1 MIIDMRYHIASLVAV
16 FLALGLG
23 ILIGSAMGGNDALI
37 EQQKRL
43 IDRLEMDFAQI
54 KQDREKLQVKLNLV
68 ERELASSVEFE
79 KTAFPVLVAGKLQ
92 SKNVAIIR
100 TGDSVS
106 RRSEEAIVRALK
118 DAGANITS
126 VTTVLR
132 PFELTSG
139 DARARDE
146 LFKCLGLD
154 AIQTEP
160 QPKDIPVRLA
170 TALAREIASGTG
182 LTLVPALEE
191 LGFVQVSG
199 RYQGYVDAVVILGGS
214 SEESRMAAK
223 SVDLP
228 LIDAFSAFG
237 VRVVGVEAAGA
248 SKSYMKLYKEKGIP
262 TVDNADMVL
271 GQLSLVFALA
281 GENGHYG
288 IKETARQ
295 PFPDFLG
302 GLTGKG
308 NYSGGSR

>member
-1 MIIDMRYHIASLVAV
+1 MRYHIASLVAV

-23 ILIGSAMGGNDALI
+23 ILIGSAMGGNEALI

-43 IDRLEMDFAQI
+43 IDRLEMDFSQI
-54 KQDREKLQVKLNLV
+54 KQERERLQVKLNLA

-79 KTAFPVLVAGKLQ
+79 KTAFPVLVAGKLEGRR
-92 SKNVAIIR
+92 VAIVR
-100 TGDSVS
+100 TGDSVN
-106 RRSEEAIVRALK
+106 RRAEEAIERALR
-118 DAGANITS
+118 DAGASVTS
-126 VTTVLR
+126 VTTILR
-132 PFELTSG
+132 PFELPAG
-139 DARARDE
+139 DVKAQGE

-154 AIQTEP
+154 AIQSEF

-170 TALAREIASGTG
+170 AALAREIASGTG

-199 RYQGYVDAVVILGGS
+199 RYQGYVDAVVILGGG
-214 SEESRMAAK
+214 SEESKVAAK
-223 SVDLP
+223 TVDLP
-228 LIDAFSAFG
+228 LIDAFNALG
-237 VRVVGVEAAGA
+237 VRVAGAEAAGA
-248 SKSYMKLYKEKGIP
+248 SQSYMKLYKEKGIP

-302 GLTGKG
+302 ELTGK
-308 NYSGGSR
+308 